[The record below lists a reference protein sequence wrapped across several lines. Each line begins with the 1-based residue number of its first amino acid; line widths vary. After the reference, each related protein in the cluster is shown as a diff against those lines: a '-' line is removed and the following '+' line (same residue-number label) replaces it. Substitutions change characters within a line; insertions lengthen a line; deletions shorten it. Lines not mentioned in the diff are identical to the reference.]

1 MTKVSQIMR
10 EYFEEDT
17 SSSNNHSFLMTE
29 NSRLPIVPNV
39 ITWKTVSDPERFMRR
54 FEFSTRDRLIDFLG
68 EILEMENEMQHNG
81 RIAIDHLHVDI
92 EVYTKSIDCI
102 TELDIDYTKNVDQIY
117 EDVTHYGYTTEA

>member
-1 MTKVSQIMR
+1 MTKISQIMR

-39 ITWKTVSDPERFMRR
+39 ITWNTVSDPERFMRR

-68 EILEMENEMQHNG
+68 ELLEMENEMQHNG
-81 RIAIDHLHVDI
+81 
-92 EVYTKSIDCI
+92 
-102 TELDIDYTKNVDQIY
+102 
-117 EDVTHYGYTTEA
+117 